1 MEKVTQN
8 VPDIGCTDPD
18 EFVNDPCI
26 EVIEDNVHNNFNF
39 RNYRCLLQSGKMIE
53 PSRWEYYQ

>member
-1 MEKVTQN
+1 MEKVT

-26 EVIEDNVHNNFNF
+26 EVIEDEELPN
-39 RNYRCLLQSGKMIE
+39 IE
-53 PSRWEYYQ
+53 